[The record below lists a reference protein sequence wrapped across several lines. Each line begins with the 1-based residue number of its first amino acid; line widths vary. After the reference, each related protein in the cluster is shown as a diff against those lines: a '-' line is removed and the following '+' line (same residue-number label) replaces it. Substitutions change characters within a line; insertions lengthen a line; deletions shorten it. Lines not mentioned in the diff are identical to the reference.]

1 MVHTNYRTIV
11 CCTKYRIAR
20 TYLQHNTRPHTKYKQ
35 HTPYQIQKECF
46 ATIHQIQN
54 HGKNNTHIILHTKYR
69 KNSFY
74 YTKYRTLQHHC
85 KDLCQIQDTQ
95 CSTIQ
100 TEHCSIQIC
109 PYQCRNLHLIV
120 VVVCWFSAV
129 PWLCVSGMNGMLSLG
144 CIVFDQDR
152 PVIAYVN
159 PPRHW
164 IVTGSAPYP
173 DRWYHTGLHLTHL

>member
-1 MVHTNYRTIV
+1 MKVFQIQNTLYQIQTLLNKYTIYSLPTTEHLYV
-11 CCTKYRIAR
+11 APNNRIVV
-20 TYLQHNTRPHTKYKQ
+20 TYQNHNTRPHTKYKQ
-35 HTPYQIQKECF
+35 HTPDKLQNECIG
-46 ATIHQIQN
+46 TIHQLQN

-120 VVVCWFSAV
+120 VVVC
-129 PWLCVSGMNGMLSLG
+129 
-144 CIVFDQDR
+144 
-152 PVIAYVN
+152 
-159 PPRHW
+159 
-164 IVTGSAPYP
+164 
-173 DRWYHTGLHLTHL
+173 

>member
-35 HTPYQIQKECF
+35 HTPYQIHNECI
-46 ATIHQIQN
+46 ATPNTKPWEKQHTYYTSYQIQKKT
-54 HGKNNTHIILHTKYR
+54 HFTTPNTE
-69 KNSFY
+69 
-74 YTKYRTLQHHC
+74 HC
-85 KDLCQIQDTQ
+85 STKDLCQIQDTQ

-144 CIVFDQDR
+144 CIVFDQDG

-173 DRWYHTGLHLTHL
+173 DRWYQTGPHLTHL

>member
-1 MVHTNYRTIV
+1 MVQTNYRTIV

-20 TYLQHNTRPHTKYKQ
+20 TYLQHNTRPHIKYKQ
-35 HTPYQIQKECF
+35 HTPYQIQNNCI

-69 KNSFY
+69 KTHFTTPN
-74 YTKYRTLQHHC
+74 TEHC
-85 KDLCQIQDTQ
+85 STKDLCQIQDTQ

-152 PVIAYVN
+152 PLIAYVN

-164 IVTGSAPYP
+164 IVNGSAPYP
-173 DRWYHTGLHLTHL
+173 DRWYHTGSHLTHL

>member
-1 MVHTNYRTIV
+1 MS
-11 CCTKYRIAR
+11 
-20 TYLQHNTRPHTKYKQ
+20 
-35 HTPYQIQKECF
+35 PYQIQTTYPIPNTERMYCYYTPNTKPWEKQH
-46 ATIHQIQN
+46 TYYTSYQIQKKT
-54 HGKNNTHIILHTKYR
+54 HFTTPNTE
-69 KNSFY
+69 
-74 YTKYRTLQHHC
+74 HC
-85 KDLCQIQDTQ
+85 STKDLCQIQDTQ

-109 PYQCRNLHLIV
+109 PYQCRNLHHAVI
-120 VVVCWFSAV
+120 VVCWFSAV

-152 PVIAYVN
+152 PLIAYVN

-173 DRWYHTGLHLTHL
+173 DRWYQTGPHLTHL